1 MKKQGPEKQGPLAG
15 TRVIEMAGIGPAP
28 FCGMM
33 LADLGA
39 EVIRVDRTPRRQGDN
54 PVSVSDRGKRSIALN
69 LKDSASV
76 EAVCRL
82 AEQADALIEGFR
94 PGVMERLGLGPEV
107 LLERRPQLVYGRM
120 TGWGQQGPLA
130 QAAGHDLNYIALTGA
145 LGAMGRKDEPPFPP
159 LNLVGDF
166 GGGGML
172 LALGVVAAVLSA
184 QKTGHGQVVDAA
196 MTDGASTLMA
206 MIYGMMAAG
215 MWQPGQQVNLLDG
228 AAHFYDTYRCSDGL
242 YISLG
247 SIEPQFYALLRD
259 KLDLRDEVWDRQM
272 DRKAWPELKE
282 RLTEIIATRT
292 RQQWCDLLEGSDV
305 CFAPVLGMDE
315 APLHAHNAE
324 RQTFVPIVDGEG
336 EQLGFQPAP
345 SPRFSLT
352 PGAIEGPPP
361 AAGRDSDS
369 IIDDFG
375 LDRAALEAGEALN

>member
-1 MKKQGPEKQGPLAG
+1 MKKQAPEKQGPLAG

-82 AEQADALIEGFR
+82 AEQAEALIEGFR

-215 MWQPGQQVNLLDG
+215 MWRPGQQVNLLDG

-259 KLDLRDEVWDRQM
+259 KLGLRDEVWDRQM

-315 APLHAHNAE
+315 APLHAHNVE

-352 PGAIEGPPP
+352 PGAIEGQPP

>member
-1 MKKQGPEKQGPLAG
+1 MKKQGPLAG

-215 MWQPGQQVNLLDG
+215 MWRPGQQVNLLDG

-315 APLHAHNAE
+315 APLHAHNTA

>member
-215 MWQPGQQVNLLDG
+215 MWRPGQQVNLLDG

-259 KLDLRDEVWDRQM
+259 KLGLQDEVWDRQM

-315 APLHAHNAE
+315 APLHAHNVE

-352 PGAIEGPPP
+352 PGAIEGQPP